1 MKTYRKISK
10 KFEWTIEKK
19 PTKQYLNISSI
30 PGNARPSA
38 YILRKKNSSQ
48 EIHKL
53 IQDNDKM
60 LFLPMDKLQL
70 MLKMMY
76 ELVASMMLTS
86 KNVCKPGAFSFRY
99 HLTKMAEAVPES
111 VARI

>member
-38 YILRKKNSSQ
+38 YILRKKNFVTR
-48 EIHKL
+48 
-53 IQDNDKM
+53 NT
-60 LFLPMDKLQL
+60 
-70 MLKMMY
+70 Y
-76 ELVASMMLTS
+76 A
-86 KNVCKPGAFSFRY
+86 
-99 HLTKMAEAVPES
+99 HLGK
-111 VARI
+111 